1 MAKLVD
7 SQKYKVIGL
16 MSGTSLDG
24 VDIAYCILRLQEG
37 TWSFSIEATQTVKY
51 SSSWKKKLSRAHLL
65 DGSNLLE
72 LHFSYGKYLGLLVDA
87 FIMKNRIKGVQ
98 YIASH
103 GHTVFHQPEKGY
115 TFQLGDGNAIH
126 AASGIPVIYDFRS
139 LDVKLGGQGAPL
151 VPIGDKL
158 LFGEYDAC
166 LNLGGIANLSLEVNR
181 QRKAYDICF
190 VNMGLNY
197 LAGLNNLSF
206 DKNGKLASDGK
217 INPAMLKALQK
228 GYEKLGK
235 GRPSL
240 SREIF
245 EKQFLEI
252 FNKEIPLEDKLCTF
266 TESIALEIAKG
277 FPSGKKLSVLC
288 TGGGSFNSFLM
299 YRLIEH
305 CNNDVVLILPD
316 EETVNFKEAL
326 IFALLGALRVRGEVN
341 CLKSVTG
348 ARQDN
353 CGGVLVG

>member
-24 VDIAYCILRLQEG
+24 VDIAYCLLRFQEG
-37 TWSFSIEATQTVKY
+37 NWSFSIEASQTVKY
-51 SSSWKKKLSRAHLL
+51 SAVWKKKLQEAHLL
-65 DGSNLLE
+65 ESSALLE
-72 LHFSYGKYLGLLVDA
+72 LHYAYGKYLGLLVDV
-87 FIMKNRIKGVQ
+87 FIMKNKIRGVQ

-103 GHTVFHQPEKGY
+103 GHTIFHQPEKGY

-126 AASGIPVIYDFRS
+126 AACGIPVIYDFRS
-139 LDVKLGGQGAPL
+139 LDIKLGGQGAPL

-181 QRKAYDICF
+181 QRKAFDICF

-197 LAGLNNLSF
+197 LASQKNMAF
-206 DKNGKLASDGK
+206 DKNGKLASDGTV
-217 INPAMLKALQK
+217 NAPMLALLSKA
-228 GYEKLGK
+228 YAKLGK

-245 EKQFLEI
+245 EKQFLKI
-252 FNKEIPLEDKLCTF
+252 LDKKIPLEDRLCTF
-266 TESIALEIAKG
+266 VESIAIEVTKG
-277 FPSGKKLSVLC
+277 FPKEKKLSVLC

-305 CNNDVVLILPD
+305 CGNDVVLILPD

-326 IFALLGALRVRGEVN
+326 IFALLGVLRVRGENN

-353 CGGVLVG
+353 CGGVLIG

>member
-1 MAKLVD
+1 
-7 SQKYKVIGL
+7 

-24 VDIAYCILRLQEG
+24 VDIAYCLLRFIDG
-37 TWSFSIEATQTVKY
+37 NWSFSIEATQTVKY
-51 SSSWKKKLSRAHLL
+51 TAAWKKRLQQAHLAQAEA
-65 DGSNLLE
+65 LLE
-72 LHFSYGKYLGLLVDA
+72 LHHAYGKYLGLLIDA
-87 FIMKNRIKGVQ
+87 FIMKNKIRGIQ

-103 GHTVFHQPEKGY
+103 GHTIFHQPEKGY

-126 AASGIPVIYDFRS
+126 AACGIPVIYDFRS
-139 LDVKLGGQGAPL
+139 LDVTLGGQGAPL

-166 LNLGGIANLSLEVNR
+166 LNLGGIANLSLAVNHH
-181 QRKAYDICF
+181 RKAFDICF

-197 LAGLNNLSF
+197 LAEEKNLTF
-206 DKNGKLASDGK
+206 DKNGKLAADGE
-217 INPAMLKALQK
+217 INTTMLKALTK

-245 EKQFLEI
+245 EKHFLKI
-252 FNKEIPLEDKLCTF
+252 LDKKIPVEDKLCTF
-266 TESIALEIAKG
+266 VESIAIEIAKG
-277 FPSGKKLSVLC
+277 FPAEKKLSVLC

-305 CNNDVVLILPD
+305 FGNDVVLILPD
-316 EETVNFKEAL
+316 AETVNFKEAL
-326 IFALLGALRVRGEVN
+326 IFALLGILRVRGEVN